1 MEFFNKD
8 DLNNTNF
15 LLNNV
20 SIDNNN
26 NNLSYIKNNKLDN
39 TKVLL
44 EDKNSILSE
53 QNNLFD
59 NNNNNNFNNNN
70 FNNNNLI
77 DIYNDN
83 IFNNNNNK
91 NIIINENL
99 INNNI
104 SNSNNNNNNN
114 NNSINEIFNNNNNTE
129 IKKDEDEIEKRQ
141 SLFLNQKSSNLDILS
156 CLSKTEI
163 NNNNNNILNENSY
176 SKDKIYYNNNNENNN
191 ISINFNE
198 NYNNKILDF
207 NVVFPTEKIIKEI
220 NIKNLNN
227 KQIEIYY
234 KFSEKENIE
243 NLKNEKNYF
252 KLFEN
257 NKIILNENENIQI
270 KIEFYCEKIIE
281 KIYYCLL
288 EIYFD
293 EKIEKNIILKAEI
306 NLPKICFLK
315 NINFNNNF
323 CFLYP
328 KIYLNFNIK
337 NNIIKKF
344 KIPIKNYSKKD
355 CEFYVEFYKKNFNK
369 NLIFIGNDN
378 KKYNVDFL
386 FDENNFYVPS
396 YGINLFI
403 INVFFTEINNY
414 NENFVVYNDKIIK
427 NVIILKILNS
437 NIKYFIFLEIK
448 ISNDNKLS

>member
-8 DLNNTNF
+8 DLNN
-15 LLNNV
+15 NNY
-20 SIDNNN
+20 
-26 NNLSYIKNNKLDN
+26 NLSYIKNNKLDN

-59 NNNNNNFNNNN
+59 NNNNNN
-70 FNNNNLI
+70 NLI

-83 IFNNNNNK
+83 IFNNNK

-114 NNSINEIFNNNNNTE
+114 NSINEIFNNNNNNTE

-315 NINFNNNF
+315 NVNFNNNF

-369 NLIFIGNDN
+369 NIIFIGNDN

-396 YGINLFI
+396 YGINLFV

-414 NENFVVYNDKIIK
+414 NNNENFVVNNDKILK

>member
-20 SIDNNN
+20 TIDNNN
-26 NNLSYIKNNKLDN
+26 NNNYNLSYIKNNKLDN

-59 NNNNNNFNNNN
+59 NNNNNN
-70 FNNNNLI
+70 NLI

-83 IFNNNNNK
+83 IFNNNK

-114 NNSINEIFNNNNNTE
+114 SINEIFNNNNTE

-176 SKDKIYYNNNNENNN
+176 SKDKIYYNNNEN

-198 NYNNKILDF
+198 NNNENKILDF
-207 NVVFPTEKIIKEI
+207 NIVFPTEKIIKEI
-220 NIKNLNN
+220 NIKNLDK

-234 KFSEKENIE
+234 KFSDKENIQNLNE
-243 NLKNEKNYF
+243 NFIKNEKNYF

-281 KIYYCLL
+281 KIYFCLL

-315 NINFNNNF
+315 NVNFNNNF

-369 NLIFIGNDN
+369 NIIFIGNDN

-396 YGINLFI
+396 YGINLFV

-414 NENFVVYNDKIIK
+414 NNNENFVVNNDKILK

-448 ISNDNKLS
+448 ISNENKLS